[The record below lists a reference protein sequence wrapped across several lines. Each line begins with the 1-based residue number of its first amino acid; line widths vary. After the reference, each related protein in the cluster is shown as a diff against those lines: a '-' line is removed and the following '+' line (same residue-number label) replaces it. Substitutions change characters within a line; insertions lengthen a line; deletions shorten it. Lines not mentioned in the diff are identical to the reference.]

1 MRTIGDL
8 NLITERVSPYSTVS
22 SVVLKMQEN
31 GLRVIAVTDDDQ
43 FRGIVS
49 RDRAMIWAPD
59 APVREVLQTL
69 VIEMPASTP
78 VRTAARLFVENGLD
92 YVPIVSDGVF
102 LGLLTANQLL
112 IELGRSWDPMT
123 GLSWSDRLRDWG
135 VGALESGQE
144 VTLAF
149 IDLNGFGQYNK
160 VHGHV
165 VGDRVLRSIAQNLAG
180 VVDPE
185 RDVLVRYGG
194 DEFVIGTTRSKEE
207 LEAQLENLIDS
218 PISVEGVAEHVTFS
232 VGYAGGK
239 RTRERERIHYAS
251 TLDNL
256 INLASQDCLS
266 HKPRREQEP
275 EIQEDE
281 PLLRTDERDVFVDVE
296 SLADSVRA
304 VASVRLNGQTAL
316 ATGQSTKSDP
326 LGAASE
332 AVCLALAKLRP
343 ETVVTMDDVVVYRRW
358 DGQPVAI
365 VLATVAQRHSSV
377 QVQCSGHVGTGIYS
391 SLGDALTLALI
402 TGTEQL
408 RLRSN
413 VSPYPPE
420 LPGE

>member
-8 NLITERVSPYSTVS
+8 NLITERVSPYATVS
-22 SVVLKMQEN
+22 SVVLKMQES
-31 GLRVIAVTDDDQ
+31 GLRVITVVDDDQ

-92 YVPIVSDGVF
+92 YVPIVNDGAFV
-102 LGLLTANQLL
+102 GLLTANQLL

-135 VGALESGQE
+135 VASLESGQE

-194 DEFVIGTTRSKEE
+194 DEFVIGTTRLKEE
-207 LEAQLENLIDS
+207 LEVQLNRLIEN
-218 PISVEGVAEHVTFS
+218 PISVEGVSEYVTFS

-239 RTRERERIHYAS
+239 RTKERDRIHYAS

-256 INLASQDCLS
+256 INLASQDCLAR
-266 HKPRREQEP
+266 KPRRQVDPQE
-275 EIQEDE
+275 EEE
-281 PLLRTDERDVFVDVE
+281 PLLRTDERDVFVEVE
-296 SLADSVRA
+296 NLEESVRA
-304 VASVRLNGQTAL
+304 VASVRLGGQTAL
-316 ATGQSTKSDP
+316 ATGQSSKSDP
-326 LGAASE
+326 LGAASS
-332 AVCLALAKLRP
+332 AVCQALAKLRP
-343 ETVVTMDDVVVYRRW
+343 ETLVTMDDVVVYRRW
-358 DGQPVAI
+358 DGQPVAT
-365 VLATVAQRHSSV
+365 VLATVEQRHTSV

-391 SLGDALTLALI
+391 SLGDALALALI
-402 TGTEQL
+402 MGTEQL
-408 RLRSN
+408 RLRFS